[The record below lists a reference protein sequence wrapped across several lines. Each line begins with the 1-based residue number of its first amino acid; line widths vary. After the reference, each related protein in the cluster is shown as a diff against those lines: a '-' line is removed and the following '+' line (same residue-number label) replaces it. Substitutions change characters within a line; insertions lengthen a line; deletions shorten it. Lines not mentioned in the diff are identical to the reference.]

1 MHYNRLIYN
10 LIKYFIEGIMKKHN
24 KILITGITLIILSAL
39 FFLEKGYFEI
49 DILNFILNSDNLSSE
64 QQGQMRIIQYIRAPR
79 IIVALLVGGI
89 LSISGVIFQGV
100 LFNPLADS
108 YILGVASGASFGAA
122 LSIYFGMNQF
132 KEFTIVIMAFIFSM
146 LSLYFVLRV
155 SKKNGT
161 LNSNTLI
168 LSGVIIS
175 SFFSA
180 GLSFLQF
187 LKGSEVQEI
196 IFWIMGS
203 FSSKTWID
211 VWILLVSS
219 IIGLGIFTI
228 YSKSL
233 NIISLGDRVAKANG
247 VDVKK
252 VKRILLIT
260 ASFLS
265 AAVVS
270 TTGVIGFIGLMVPHL
285 IRSVVGSDNS
295 RVIPISFVYG
305 GLITMLADN
314 IIRVYFPSEIPVGVI
329 TALFGAPFFIF
340 IFRKKILGRF

>member
-1 MHYNRLIYN
+1 
-10 LIKYFIEGIMKKHN
+10 MKKYH
-24 KILITGITLIILSAL
+24 KILIVGVLLIVILAL
-39 FFLEKGYFEI
+39 FFSERGYFKI
-49 DILNFILNSDNLSSE
+49 DVLDFIFNFKNLDLE
-64 QQGQMRIIQYIRAPR
+64 QQGQLRIFQYIRVPR
-79 IIVALLVGGI
+79 ILVAILAGGI
-89 LSISGVIFQGV
+89 LSMSGVIFQGV

-108 YILGVASGASFGAA
+108 YILGISSGASFGAA
-122 LSIYFGMNQF
+122 LSMVLGLNQF
-132 KEFTIVIMAFIFSM
+132 KEFTVVIMAFIFSM
-146 LSLYFVLRV
+146 VSLYFVLSI

-168 LSGVIIS
+168 LSGVIVS

-187 LKGSEVQEI
+187 LKGSGVQEI

-203 FSSKTWID
+203 FSSKTWVD
-211 VWILLVSS
+211 VFILLLSA
-219 IIGLGIFTI
+219 GLGLLIFMI
-228 YSKSL
+228 YSDSL
-233 NIISLGDRVAKANG
+233 NIISLGDRVARANG

-270 TTGVIGFIGLMVPHL
+270 TTGVIGFIGLMIPHL
-285 IRSVVGSDNS
+285 TRSVVGSDN
-295 RVIPISFVYG
+295 RKVIPISFIYG
-305 GLITMLADN
+305 GLITMVADN
-314 IIRVYFPSEIPVGVI
+314 IIRIYFPSEIPVGVI

-340 IFRKKILGRF
+340 IFRKKIMGRI

>member
-1 MHYNRLIYN
+1 
-10 LIKYFIEGIMKKHN
+10 MKKYH
-24 KILITGITLIILSAL
+24 KILIVGILLIVTLAL
-39 FFLEKGYFEI
+39 FFSERGYFKI
-49 DILNFILNSDNLSSE
+49 DVLDFIFNFKNLDLE
-64 QQGQMRIIQYIRAPR
+64 QQGQLRIFQYIRVPR
-79 IIVALLVGGI
+79 ILVAILAGGI
-89 LSISGVIFQGV
+89 LSMSGVIFQGV

-108 YILGVASGASFGAA
+108 YILGISSGASFGAA
-122 LSIYFGMNQF
+122 LSMVLGLNQF
-132 KEFTIVIMAFIFSM
+132 KEFTVVIMAFIFSM
-146 LSLYFVLRV
+146 ISLYFVLSI

-168 LSGVIIS
+168 LSGVIVS

-187 LKGSEVQEI
+187 LKGSGVQEI

-211 VWILLVSS
+211 VFILLLSA
-219 IIGLGIFTI
+219 GLGLIIFMI
-228 YSKSL
+228 YSDSL
-233 NIISLGDRVAKANG
+233 NIISLGDRVARANG

-270 TTGVIGFIGLMVPHL
+270 TTGVIGFIGLMIPHL
-285 IRSVVGSDNS
+285 TRSVIGSDN
-295 RVIPISFVYG
+295 RKVIPISFIYG
-305 GLITMLADN
+305 GLITMVADN
-314 IIRVYFPSEIPVGVI
+314 IIRIYFPSEIPVGVI

-340 IFRKKILGRF
+340 VFRKKIMGRI

>member
-1 MHYNRLIYN
+1 
-10 LIKYFIEGIMKKHN
+10 MKKYH
-24 KILITGITLIILSAL
+24 KILIVGILLIVALAL
-39 FFLEKGYFEI
+39 FFSERGYFKI
-49 DILNFILNSDNLSSE
+49 DVLDFIFNFKNLDLE
-64 QQGQMRIIQYIRAPR
+64 QQGQFRIIQYIRVPR
-79 IIVALLVGGI
+79 ILVAILAGGI
-89 LSISGVIFQGV
+89 LSMSGVIFQGV

-108 YILGVASGASFGAA
+108 YILGISSGASFGAA
-122 LSIYFGMNQF
+122 LSMVLGLNQF
-132 KEFTIVIMAFIFSM
+132 KEFTVVIMAFIFSM
-146 LSLYFVLRV
+146 ISLYFVLSI

-168 LSGVIIS
+168 LSGVIVS

-187 LKGSEVQEI
+187 LKGSGVQEI

-211 VWILLVSS
+211 VFILFLSG
-219 IIGLGIFTI
+219 GLGLIIFMI
-228 YSKSL
+228 YSDSL
-233 NIISLGDRVAKANG
+233 NIISLGDRVARANG

-270 TTGVIGFIGLMVPHL
+270 TTGVIGFIGLMIPHL
-285 IRSVVGSDNS
+285 TRSVIGSDN
-295 RVIPISFVYG
+295 RKVIPISFIYG
-305 GLITMLADN
+305 GLITMVADN
-314 IIRVYFPSEIPVGVI
+314 IIRIYFPSEIPVGVI

-340 IFRKKILGRF
+340 IFRKKIMGRI

>member
-1 MHYNRLIYN
+1 
-10 LIKYFIEGIMKKHN
+10 MKKYH
-24 KILITGITLIILSAL
+24 KILIVGVLLIVILAL
-39 FFLEKGYFEI
+39 FFSERGYFKI
-49 DILNFILNSDNLSSE
+49 DVLDFIFNFKNLDLE
-64 QQGQMRIIQYIRAPR
+64 QQGQFRIFQYIRVPR
-79 IIVALLVGGI
+79 ILVAILAGGI
-89 LSISGVIFQGV
+89 LSMSGVIFQGV

-108 YILGVASGASFGAA
+108 YILGISSGASFGAA
-122 LSIYFGMNQF
+122 LSMVLGLNQF
-132 KEFTIVIMAFIFSM
+132 KEFTVVIMAFIFSM
-146 LSLYFVLRV
+146 ISLYFVLSI

-168 LSGVIIS
+168 LSGVIVS

-187 LKGSEVQEI
+187 LKGSGVQEI

-211 VWILLVSS
+211 VFILFLSG
-219 IIGLGIFTI
+219 GLGLIIFMI
-228 YSKSL
+228 YSDSL
-233 NIISLGDRVAKANG
+233 NIISLGDRVARANG

-270 TTGVIGFIGLMVPHL
+270 TTGVIGFIGLMIPHL
-285 IRSVVGSDNS
+285 TRSVIGSDN
-295 RVIPISFVYG
+295 RKVIPISFIYG
-305 GLITMLADN
+305 GLITMVADN
-314 IIRVYFPSEIPVGVI
+314 IIRIYFPSEIPVGVI

-340 IFRKKILGRF
+340 IFRKKIMGRI

>member
-1 MHYNRLIYN
+1 
-10 LIKYFIEGIMKKHN
+10 MKKYH
-24 KILITGITLIILSAL
+24 KILIVGVLLIVILAL
-39 FFLEKGYFEI
+39 FFSERGYFKI
-49 DILNFILNSDNLSSE
+49 DVLDFIFNFKNLDLE
-64 QQGQMRIIQYIRAPR
+64 QQGQLRIFQYIRVPR
-79 IIVALLVGGI
+79 ILVAILAGGI
-89 LSISGVIFQGV
+89 LSMSGVIFQGV

-108 YILGVASGASFGAA
+108 YILGISSGASFGAA
-122 LSIYFGMNQF
+122 LSMVLGLNQF
-132 KEFTIVIMAFIFSM
+132 KEFTVVIMAFIFSM
-146 LSLYFVLRV
+146 VSLYFVLSI

-168 LSGVIIS
+168 LSGVIVS

-187 LKGSEVQEI
+187 LKGSGVQEI

-211 VWILLVSS
+211 VFILLLSA
-219 IIGLGIFTI
+219 GLGLLIFMI
-228 YSKSL
+228 YSDSL
-233 NIISLGDRVAKANG
+233 NIISLGDRVARANG

-270 TTGVIGFIGLMVPHL
+270 TTGVIGFIGLMIPHL
-285 IRSVVGSDNS
+285 TRSVVGSDN
-295 RVIPISFVYG
+295 RKVIPISFIYG
-305 GLITMLADN
+305 GLITMVADN
-314 IIRVYFPSEIPVGVI
+314 IIRIYFPSEIPVGVI

-340 IFRKKILGRF
+340 IFRKKIMGRI

>member
-1 MHYNRLIYN
+1 
-10 LIKYFIEGIMKKHN
+10 MKKYH
-24 KILITGITLIILSAL
+24 KILIVGILLIVTLAL
-39 FFLEKGYFEI
+39 FFSERGYFKI
-49 DILNFILNSDNLSSE
+49 DVLEFIFNFKNLDLE
-64 QQGQMRIIQYIRAPR
+64 QQGQFRIFQYIRVPR
-79 IIVALLVGGI
+79 ILVAILAGGI
-89 LSISGVIFQGV
+89 LSMSGVIFQGV

-108 YILGVASGASFGAA
+108 YILGISSGASFGAA
-122 LSIYFGMNQF
+122 LSMVLGLNQF
-132 KEFTIVIMAFIFSM
+132 KEFTVVIMAFIFSM
-146 LSLYFVLRV
+146 ISLYFVLSI

-168 LSGVIIS
+168 LSGVIVS

-187 LKGSEVQEI
+187 LKGSGVQEI

-211 VWILLVSS
+211 VFILFLSG
-219 IIGLGIFTI
+219 GLGLIIFMI
-228 YSKSL
+228 YSDSL
-233 NIISLGDRVAKANG
+233 NIISLGDRVARANG

-270 TTGVIGFIGLMVPHL
+270 TTGVIGFIGLMIPHL
-285 IRSVVGSDNS
+285 TRSVIGSDN
-295 RVIPISFVYG
+295 RKVIPISFIYG
-305 GLITMLADN
+305 GLITMVADN
-314 IIRVYFPSEIPVGVI
+314 IIRIYFPSEIPVGVI

-340 IFRKKILGRF
+340 IFRKKIMGRI

>member
-1 MHYNRLIYN
+1 
-10 LIKYFIEGIMKKHN
+10 MKKYH
-24 KILITGITLIILSAL
+24 KILIVGILLIVTLAL
-39 FFLEKGYFEI
+39 FFSERGYFKI
-49 DILNFILNSDNLSSE
+49 DVLDFIFNFKNLDLE
-64 QQGQMRIIQYIRAPR
+64 QQGQLRIFQYIRVPR
-79 IIVALLVGGI
+79 ILVAILVGGI
-89 LSISGVIFQGV
+89 LSMSGVIFQGV

-108 YILGVASGASFGAA
+108 YILGISSGASFGAA
-122 LSIYFGMNQF
+122 LSMVLGLNQF
-132 KEFTIVIMAFIFSM
+132 KEFTVVIMAFIFSM
-146 LSLYFVLRV
+146 ISLYFVLSI

-168 LSGVIIS
+168 LSGVIVS

-187 LKGSEVQEI
+187 LKGSGVQEI

-211 VWILLVSS
+211 VFILLLSA
-219 IIGLGIFTI
+219 GLGLIIFMI
-228 YSKSL
+228 YSDSL
-233 NIISLGDRVAKANG
+233 NIISLGDRVARANG

-270 TTGVIGFIGLMVPHL
+270 TTGVIGFIGLMIPHL
-285 IRSVVGSDNS
+285 TRSVIGSDN
-295 RVIPISFVYG
+295 RKVIPISFIYG
-305 GLITMLADN
+305 GLITMVADN
-314 IIRVYFPSEIPVGVI
+314 IIRIYFPSEIPVGVI

-340 IFRKKILGRF
+340 VFRKKIMGRI